1 MVVVAVVL
9 LLFIHHTEEENEE
22 RNERRKMKPSS
33 PLFLIT
39 LPYARYSLALSNAFS
54 YSEYDLHRDDV
65 DHANREEEE
74 SVVTTKS
81 RRR

>member
-1 MVVVAVVL
+1 
-9 LLFIHHTEEENEE
+9 
-22 RNERRKMKPSS
+22 MKDETIIPIY
-33 PLFLIT
+33 LIGT
-39 LPYARYSLALSNAFS
+39 IPYLMHDTPLPYPNAFS